1 MSATTPAPGLA
12 GSAPRLSFAVQDA
25 EAVAFAA
32 VPTLRFALQIE
43 SAGGVA
49 VRSVVLDVQL
59 QIAARRR
66 PYDAAAHD
74 RLFEL
79 FGVPR
84 DWGTTL
90 RTLPWTRVTV
100 VVPPFN
106 GSTVVDVDV
115 PCTYDLEVAASRYF
129 QALQDGEVPLEFL
142 FGGTVFYSG
151 PQGHLQTG
159 MIGWDQEAE
168 FALPVRTWKELMDRH
183 FAGTA
188 WLRLSS
194 ERLDRLVAYRSRSKL
209 ASWDAVVDAL
219 LPPEPEESA

>member
-1 MSATTPAPGLA
+1 MSAITPAPGLA
-12 GSAPRLSFAVQDA
+12 GSAPRLSFAVDSA
-25 EAVAFAA
+25 EALAFAA
-32 VPTLRFALQIE
+32 VPTLRFALRIE

-49 VRSVVLDVQL
+49 VRSVLLDVQL

-66 PYDAAAHD
+66 PYDSAAHD

-90 RTLPWTRVTV
+90 RTLPWTRVSV
-100 VVPPFN
+100 VVPPFSA
-106 GSTVVDVDV
+106 STVVHVDV

-129 QALQDGEVPLEFL
+129 HALGDGEVPLELL
-142 FGGTVFYSG
+142 FGGTVFYAG
-151 PQGHLQTG
+151 PQGLLQTG

-168 FALPVRTWKELMDRH
+168 FALPVRTWKEVMERH

-194 ERLDRLVAYRSRSKL
+194 EGLDRLVAYRSRNKL

-219 LPPEPEESA
+219 LPAEEDAG